1 MGMHAAITFSAL
13 PLFVGALLSDWA
25 YARTY
30 EIQWTNFASWLVAGG
45 VVMAALAL
53 LWAAADSFRPS
64 ARRDR
69 RHWIYLLLLLFT
81 VLLGFINSLVHA
93 RDAWAAMPTATVL
106 SAIVV
111 LLVAA
116 ASGVGLMAPRRG
128 SA

>member
-1 MGMHAAITFSAL
+1 MHAVIAFSSL

-30 EIQWTNFASWLVAGG
+30 EVQWTNFASWLVAGG

-53 LWAAADSFRPS
+53 LWAAADTLRPS
-64 ARRDR
+64 ARRGR
-69 RHWIYLLLLLFT
+69 RGWIYLLTLLSA

-93 RDAWAAMPTATVL
+93 KDAWAAMPDATVL

-116 ASGVGLMAPRRG
+116 ASGIGLMAPQR
-128 SA
+128 SAA